1 MVLIHGFCL
10 WSAATA
16 MTFRADA
23 TAHSVRH
30 DQVGNVGPR
39 SNLLNVAF
47 AMARFAANQ
56 MEMRRSI
63 ERTLSR
69 YRTAGI

>member
-1 MVLIHGFCL
+1 
-10 WSAATA
+10 

-30 DQVGNVGPR
+30 DQVGSVGPS

-47 AMARFAANQ
+47 AMARFAVIQ
-56 MEMRRSI
+56 MTMSRMI